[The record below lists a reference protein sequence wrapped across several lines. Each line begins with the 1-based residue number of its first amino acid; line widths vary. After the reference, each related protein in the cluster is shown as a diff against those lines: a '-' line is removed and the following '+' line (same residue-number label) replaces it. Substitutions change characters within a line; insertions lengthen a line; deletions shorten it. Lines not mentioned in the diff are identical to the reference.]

1 MGADRNTKKHPVHGG
16 ERNGD
21 GGEKS
26 GETLCSS
33 TSCYSNPDSALK
45 YGHHVDSLKKWS
57 SSNPARAN
65 ERRREGPG
73 EEEEVHGEGPLTVS
87 QRGILACECGRRVRG
102 SEGTTSPGELDDPR
116 VNGDRWDL
124 VSS

>member
-1 MGADRNTKKHPVHGG
+1 M
-16 ERNGD
+16 
-21 GGEKS
+21 
-26 GETLCSS
+26 
-33 TSCYSNPDSALK
+33 
-45 YGHHVDSLKKWS
+45 DSLKKWS

-73 EEEEVHGEGPLTVS
+73 EEEEEEVHGEGPSSVS

-116 VNGDRWDL
+116 VNGDRLAL
-124 VSS
+124 VSSQS